1 MLISKKTHV
10 IFDFDQTLVP
20 TESTVEVLKLA
31 VEGLPDGKKYLE
43 RLAMI
48 APKALAGVATFRE
61 LSELMV
67 AITRIR
73 KSHVQAYIN
82 MTAQTLHPDLQTTLN
97 ELHRERVGVH
107 IISGGYMEW
116 IVPLASAW
124 GIRSSARHCQSLLLG
139 RITRYCDTPLTSSLI
154 KKGKAQ
160 IVRNWRTQGKL
171 DGAAIIVGDG
181 AADHRVFAQGA
192 VEGFVCADYY
202 TDKTLN
208 ALGDFSRVSHQDQ
221 LLKHIQALLNTLS
234 SHQQAEETA

>member
-1 MLISKKTHV
+1 MLISKKAHV

-124 GIRSSARHCQSLLLG
+124 GIDPQHVIANRFYWAGSRAIATRPSPLLSS
-139 RITRYCDTPLTSSLI
+139 